1 MTDEVVLKAINL
13 KKYYQMQKSWLS
25 FSKPVYVKAVDGID
39 FELHQNEIIGLAGE
53 SGCGK
58 TTTAR
63 MIVRLENPTDGK
75 ILLNGTDI
83 SSKRGKELKSM
94 RKDIQMIFQD
104 PYESL
109 NPRLTIFKS
118 VSEPLVIHE
127 IGNGFDERVELVIKA
142 LEDAGLK
149 PGEEFLERF
158 PHELSGGQRQ
168 RVAIA
173 RALVSNPK
181 VIVADEPVS
190 MLDISIRAGIM
201 NLLLDI
207 RDKYGVPMIF
217 VTHDIAVSRYMS
229 DRIIIMYLGKIME
242 TAETEELIK
251 NPMHPYTKALLE
263 AVPVPD
269 PDIRRGEVKIKGE
282 LPSAV
287 NLPPGCRFGPRCP
300 YFEKGTCDVREPEL
314 REIVK
319 GHLVACHFAEKI
331 LSHE

>member
-1 MTDEVVLKAINL
+1 
-13 KKYYQMQKSWLS
+13 MQKSWLS

-63 MIVRLENPTDGK
+63 MIVRLEDPTDGK

-83 SSKRGKELKSM
+83 ASKKGKELKSM
-94 RKDIQMIFQD
+94 RKDVQMIFQD

-118 VSEPLVIHE
+118 VAEPLIIHE
-127 IGNGFDERVELVIKA
+127 IGESFDERVELVVKA
-142 LEDAGLK
+142 LEDSGLK
-149 PGEEFLERF
+149 PGEEYLERF

-173 RALVSNPK
+173 RALVANPK

-190 MLDISIRAGIM
+190 MLDVSIRAGIM

-207 RDKYGVPMIF
+207 REKFGVPMIF

-229 DRIIIMYLGKIME
+229 DRIVIMYLGKIME

-251 NPMHPYTKALLE
+251 NPMHPYTRALLE

-269 PDIRRGEVKIKGE
+269 PDIRRGEVKIRGE

-300 YFEKGTCDVREPEL
+300 YFEKGTCDAKEPEL
-314 REIVK
+314 REISK
-319 GHLVACHFAEKI
+319 GHFVACHFAEKI
-331 LSHE
+331 ISHE

>member
-1 MTDEVVLKAINL
+1 MEEEVVLKVTGL
-13 KKYYQMQKSWLS
+13 KKHFQLQKSWLS
-25 FSKPVYVKAVDGID
+25 FAEPLYVHAVDGID
-39 FELHQNEIIGLAGE
+39 FELHQREIIGLAGE

-63 MIVRLENPTDGK
+63 LIVRLEDPTEGK
-75 ILLNGTDI
+75 ILLNDVDI
-83 SSKRGKELKSM
+83 ASLEGKELKGM

-118 VSEPLVIHE
+118 VSEPLYVHN
-127 IGNGFDERVELVIKA
+127 IGKTYEEKREMVIKA
-142 LEDAGLK
+142 IEEAGLK
-149 PGEEFLERF
+149 PGEDFLERF

-173 RALVSNPK
+173 RALVAQPK
-181 VIVADEPVS
+181 VIIADEPVS
-190 MLDISIRAGIM
+190 MLDVSIRAGIM
-201 NLLLDI
+201 NLLLDL

-229 DRIIIMYLGKIME
+229 DRIIVMYLGKIVEMG
-242 TAETEELIK
+242 ETEEVIR

-263 AVPVPD
+263 AVPIPD
-269 PDIRRGEVKIKGE
+269 PDVKRGEVEIKGE

-287 NLPPGCRFGPRCP
+287 NIPEGCRFGSRCP
-300 YFEKGTCDVREPEL
+300 YFERGICDAKEPEL
-314 REIVK
+314 REVSK
-319 GHLVACHFAEKI
+319 GHKVSCFFAEKI
-331 LSHE
+331 AAK

>member
-1 MTDEVVLKAINL
+1 
-13 KKYYQMQKSWLS
+13 MQKSWLS

-63 MIVRLENPTDGK
+63 MIVRLEDPTDGK

-83 SSKRGKELKSM
+83 ASKKGKELKSM
-94 RKDIQMIFQD
+94 RKDVQMIFQD

-118 VSEPLVIHE
+118 VAEPLIIHK
-127 IGNGFDERVELVIKA
+127 IGESFDERVELVVKA
-142 LEDAGLK
+142 LEDSGLK
-149 PGEEFLERF
+149 PGEEYLERF

-173 RALVSNPK
+173 RALVANPK

-190 MLDISIRAGIM
+190 MLDVSIRAGIM

-207 RDKYGVPMIF
+207 REKFGVPMIF

-229 DRIIIMYLGKIME
+229 DRIVIMYLGKIME

-251 NPMHPYTKALLE
+251 NPMHPYTRALLE

-269 PDIRRGEVKIKGE
+269 PDIRRGEVKIRGE

-300 YFEKGTCDVREPEL
+300 YFEKGTCDAKEPEL
-314 REIVK
+314 REISK
-319 GHLVACHFAEKI
+319 GHFVACHFAEKI
-331 LSHE
+331 ISHE